1 VVHLLKRGAVPMI
14 AFITAYDDYAVR
26 AFELNAVDHLL
37 RPVDPE
43 EFIRA
48 SRGILVN
55 ISAITKAT
63 PMPGGVFALSLSNGQ
78 ELHTSRFHSR
88 LLKGRLLKL

>member
-1 VVHLLKRGAVPMI
+1 M
-14 AFITAYDDYAVR
+14 
-26 AFELNAVDHLL
+26 NAVDHLL
-37 RPVDPE
+37 KPVDPE

-63 PMPGGVFALSLSNGQ
+63 PMTGGMFVLSLSNGQ
-78 ELHTSRFHSR
+78 ELHTSQPVS
-88 LLKGRLLKL
+88 LAAAKGAPAEAVTEARATRQ